1 MEKQF
6 RIQRRSGMLIYKNL
20 DDFSYLNSL
29 TLKIKIKLHFF
40 NWISSL
46 IGSGS
51 DVKKRNFILDEHPR
65 PFNPFFILR
74 LNSCFYN
81 ML

>member
-46 IGSGS
+46 IGFGS
-51 DVKKRNFILDEHPR
+51 DVKKRNFCLMNIRGHST
-65 PFNPFFILR
+65 PFL
-74 LNSCFYN
+74 L
-81 ML
+81 LG